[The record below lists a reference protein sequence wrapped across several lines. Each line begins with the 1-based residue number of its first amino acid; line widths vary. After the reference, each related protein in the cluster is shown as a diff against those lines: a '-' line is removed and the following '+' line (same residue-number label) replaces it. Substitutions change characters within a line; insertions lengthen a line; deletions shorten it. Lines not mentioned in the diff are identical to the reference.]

1 MTISTETGDF
11 EQPGGLFSGYLP
23 LAGVYDEML
32 GPEGRVRGTWEQFAQ
47 GLSELGP
54 VGLAQRADQ
63 TRRLLRENGV
73 TYNVAGAPQGP
84 DRPWELD
91 ALPLLLSQTEWNRLS
106 SALEQRARL
115 LNQILADLYGPQDL
129 LHRGLLPADLVYG
142 HPGFLRACHG
152 LRVPGNVFLHL
163 YAAHLARQSDGQWR
177 VLADRTQG
185 PSGAGYAVE
194 NRVVLSRIL
203 PVDFHRLQVERLAP
217 FFIALR
223 ETLLS
228 SAPLS
233 RDNPHVVLLSPGPR
247 SATYFEDAYLA
258 RYLGYTLVEGGDLTV
273 RGDRVLLKTLGGL
286 LPVDVILRRVPDED
300 ADPLELK
307 PGSQLGVPGL
317 VHAVRKGKVVVANSL
332 GSGFLEAPALLPFL
346 PAICRHYYS
355 EDLLLPSVDT
365 WWCGRPEDLRYVES
379 RFDELIVRPAF
390 LHRSAPPVVVRQLPR
405 GERSQLLEQIR
416 RQPDRYAA
424 QSEVVRSTAPVWS
437 GDRLLPWHVGVRA
450 FAVAHRGKYSLL
462 AGGLS
467 RVSSTTDSLG
477 ESMSAGQRSKDV
489 WVLSDRPVARV
500 SLLQAPAKAVEL
512 RRSAN
517 DLPSRV
523 ADNLFWLGRHVE
535 RAEGMV
541 RHIRSIVVRMTQ
553 EIHPSGIADLIMLMT
568 GLSDSPLTLPQGEQT
583 PPVRIFDFL
592 RDEVIDFLFD
602 SSRPAGLPSTLSA
615 LRGTAS
621 IVRDRLS
628 VDAWRIVNQMDL
640 DLLFPRGPDRN
651 RLGDLAWLLNQL
663 LNLLSAFSG
672 LVTESMTR
680 GAGWRFLD
688 MGRRIERAMQIL
700 RLVRRLFVEPR
711 ADLLPAL
718 ESALEVA
725 DSSMT
730 YRYRYLT
737 TLQLPPVLDLLL
749 VDETNPRA
757 VGFQVAAL
765 ASHVRAL
772 TVSSE
777 DTRQNSEQRIL
788 LGAQAALRLTDVEAL
803 AVQDVHGRRTRLD
816 QFLEDLGGAFP
827 QLSDSLT
834 HTYLTHTVPSR
845 QLTGMAHNL

>member
-1 MTISTETGDF
+1 
-11 EQPGGLFSGYLP
+11 
-23 LAGVYDEML
+23 
-32 GPEGRVRGTWEQFAQ
+32 
-47 GLSELGP
+47 
-54 VGLAQRADQ
+54 
-63 TRRLLRENGV
+63 
-73 TYNVAGAPQGP
+73 
-84 DRPWELD
+84 
-91 ALPLLLSQTEWNRLS
+91 
-106 SALEQRARL
+106 
-115 LNQILADLYGPQDL
+115 
-129 LHRGLLPADLVYG
+129 
-142 HPGFLRACHG
+142 
-152 LRVPGNVFLHL
+152 
-163 YAAHLARQSDGQWR
+163 
-177 VLADRTQG
+177 
-185 PSGAGYAVE
+185 
-194 NRVVLSRIL
+194 
-203 PVDFHRLQVERLAP
+203 
-217 FFIALR
+217 
-223 ETLLS
+223 
-228 SAPLS
+228 
-233 RDNPHVVLLSPGPR
+233 
-247 SATYFEDAYLA
+247 
-258 RYLGYTLVEGGDLTV
+258 
-273 RGDRVLLKTLGGL
+273 
-286 LPVDVILRRVPDED
+286 
-300 ADPLELK
+300 
-307 PGSQLGVPGL
+307 
-317 VHAVRKGKVVVANSL
+317 
-332 GSGFLEAPALLPFL
+332 
-346 PAICRHYYS
+346 
-355 EDLLLPSVDT
+355 
-365 WWCGRPEDLRYVES
+365 
-379 RFDELIVRPAF
+379 
-390 LHRSAPPVVVRQLPR
+390 
-405 GERSQLLEQIR
+405 
-416 RQPDRYAA
+416 
-424 QSEVVRSTAPVWS
+424 
-437 GDRLLPWHVGVRA
+437 
-450 FAVAHRGKYSLL
+450 
-462 AGGLS
+462 
-467 RVSSTTDSLG
+467 
-477 ESMSAGQRSKDV
+477 
-489 WVLSDRPVARV
+489 
-500 SLLQAPAKAVEL
+500 
-512 RRSAN
+512 
-517 DLPSRV
+517 
-523 ADNLFWLGRHVE
+523 
-535 RAEGMV
+535 
-541 RHIRSIVVRMTQ
+541 
-553 EIHPSGIADLIMLMT
+553 MLMT

-592 RDEVIDFLFD
+592 RDEVIEFLFD

-772 TVSSE
+772 TVSTE